1 MRDVHKASIFICQQ
15 LLPLADGDSR
25 LLMAA
30 GNQRQHD
37 TDTRIRRQ
45 KETDGSDRHG
55 EGEKP

>member
-37 TDTRIRRQ
+37 TDADTAAERDGRI
-45 KETDGSDRHG
+45 G
-55 EGEKP
+55 